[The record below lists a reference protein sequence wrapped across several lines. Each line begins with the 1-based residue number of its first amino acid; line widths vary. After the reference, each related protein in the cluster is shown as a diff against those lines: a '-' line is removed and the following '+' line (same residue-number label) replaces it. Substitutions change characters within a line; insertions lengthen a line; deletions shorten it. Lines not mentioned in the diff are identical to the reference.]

1 MRKLLKKELTLCLHP
16 AAVMMLFLSAL
27 VLAPN
32 YPYAVSFFY
41 LTLGLFFIC
50 LEGRE
55 NHDVIYTLTLPVAKR
70 DAVTAR
76 FALTVLL
83 ELVLLALVFGFIQLR
98 RRILPDPNAAGM
110 DANLALLGEGFLF
123 FGLYHLVFFPGYY
136 RDVNKVGVSFVKGCV
151 FSAVFVAAEKILMG
165 TYPKIEKKTGVKLD
179 YTDFIKERIFT
190 FIVDMTD
197 EYKRIYE
204 ISSRYPDICLT
215 ILSNAFT
222 YALFENQNVCRIKHI
237 YKAICNARN
246 VYEDAKQKSIA
257 KFKVDFAD
265 LIQEENVDLNET
277 E

>member
-50 LEGRE
+50 LGGRE

-151 FSAVFVAAEKILMG
+151 FSAVFVAADIVLCYTLPLMRDVLDTPDPQNLGAKLGFLAVSVAVYAAG
-165 TYPKIEKKTGVKLD
+165 TLLAL
-179 YTDFIKERIFT
+179 RISQRRL
-190 FIVDMTD
+190 
-197 EYKRIYE
+197 EAQ
-204 ISSRYPDICLT
+204 DI
-215 ILSNAFT
+215 
-222 YALFENQNVCRIKHI
+222 R
-237 YKAICNARN
+237 
-246 VYEDAKQKSIA
+246 
-257 KFKVDFAD
+257 
-265 LIQEENVDLNET
+265 
-277 E
+277 

>member
-123 FGLYHLVFFPGYY
+123 FGLYHLVFFPSYY

-151 FSAVFVAAEKILMG
+151 FSAVFVAADIVLCYTLPLMRDVLDTPDPQNLGAKLVFLAVSVAVYAAG
-165 TYPKIEKKTGVKLD
+165 TLLAL
-179 YTDFIKERIFT
+179 RISQRRL
-190 FIVDMTD
+190 
-197 EYKRIYE
+197 EAQ
-204 ISSRYPDICLT
+204 DI
-215 ILSNAFT
+215 
-222 YALFENQNVCRIKHI
+222 R
-237 YKAICNARN
+237 
-246 VYEDAKQKSIA
+246 
-257 KFKVDFAD
+257 
-265 LIQEENVDLNET
+265 
-277 E
+277 

>member
-1 MRKLLKKELTLCLHP
+1 MKKLLKKELTLCLHP

-151 FSAVFVAAEKILMG
+151 FSAVFVAADIVLCYTLPLMREVLDTPDPQNFGAKLGFLAVSVAVYAAG
-165 TYPKIEKKTGVKLD
+165 TLLAL
-179 YTDFIKERIFT
+179 RISQRRL
-190 FIVDMTD
+190 
-197 EYKRIYE
+197 EAQ
-204 ISSRYPDICLT
+204 DI
-215 ILSNAFT
+215 
-222 YALFENQNVCRIKHI
+222 R
-237 YKAICNARN
+237 
-246 VYEDAKQKSIA
+246 
-257 KFKVDFAD
+257 
-265 LIQEENVDLNET
+265 
-277 E
+277 